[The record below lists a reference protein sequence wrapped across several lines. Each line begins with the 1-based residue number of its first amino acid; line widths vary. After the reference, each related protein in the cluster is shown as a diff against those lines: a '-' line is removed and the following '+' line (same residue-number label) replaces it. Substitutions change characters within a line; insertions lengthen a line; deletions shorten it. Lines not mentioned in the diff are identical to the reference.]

1 MSEAGKYLENY
12 RKHGS
17 LPFAN
22 TDGDYLASKKE
33 LISLLEQYHKTQT
46 KKDMPSD
53 EEINKEAN
61 MITKYAGYSSFLNGA
76 DWLKQKLLNK

>member
-53 EEINKEAN
+53 EE
-61 MITKYAGYSSFLNGA
+61 
-76 DWLKQKLLNK
+76 KQRNDSCECIKPIIDSKLYCAVCSKDIQ